1 MARKFLPR
9 CWSELAAGRVRPTG
23 GPDWPLKLSSCRR
36 SLRKTIRAL
45 FRCARAGELRRQS
58 IKEEI
63 DDWRSIQREYLANE
77 QSANDSDTQWAAK
90 LGANAI
96 AEREW

>member
-9 CWSELAAGRVRPTG
+9 YWSE
-23 GPDWPLKLSSCRR
+23 PDWRLTKLSSCRR

-58 IKEEI
+58 IKEEV
-63 DDWRSIQREYLANE
+63 DDWRSIKCQHLTNE
-77 QSANDSDTQWAAK
+77 QTADD
-90 LGANAI
+90 GD
-96 AEREW
+96 AEWPA